1 MDQGLWECGRGE
13 KDMHAIPSSSMY
25 FRHINSGLFRRA
37 EQELRI
43 YPIDHMVDIPSNSQ
57 RPETF
62 HPDFDREVYAVV
74 FSVGSLFYY

>member
-1 MDQGLWECGRGE
+1 
-13 KDMHAIPSSSMY
+13 
-25 FRHINSGLFRRA
+25 
-37 EQELRI
+37 
-43 YPIDHMVDIPSNSQ
+43 MVDIPSNSQ